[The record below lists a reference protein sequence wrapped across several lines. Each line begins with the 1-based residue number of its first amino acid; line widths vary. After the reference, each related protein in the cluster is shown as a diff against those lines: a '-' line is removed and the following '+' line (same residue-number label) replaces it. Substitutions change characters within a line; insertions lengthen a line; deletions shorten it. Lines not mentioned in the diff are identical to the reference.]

1 MTNRSLDTNWT
12 IGNYKNNRY
21 REVDDYIEVE
31 IYGGGEYHIGQ
42 IDKDFLDRFTERT
55 WTAAKQEKQ
64 FYMRS
69 YKTKKFASIGAAISN
84 TEFDYDSV
92 KQIAKENE
100 QKGYE
105 KFIKDK
111 NT

>member
-1 MTNRSLDTNWT
+1 MKFNRTDEELREMNDDELFEYLDA
-12 IGNYKNNRY
+12 K
-21 REVDDYIEVE
+21 
-31 IYGGGEYHIGQ
+31 
-42 IDKDFLDRFTERT
+42 
-55 WTAAKQEKQ
+55 AAYLKQHTSPLS
-64 FYMRS
+64 S

-100 QKGYE
+100 QKGFE

-111 NT
+111 NK

>member
-1 MTNRSLDTNWT
+1 MKMMTFNKTDEELNGMSDDELFEYLD
-12 IGNYKNNRY
+12 
-21 REVDDYIEVE
+21 
-31 IYGGGEYHIGQ
+31 
-42 IDKDFLDRFTERT
+42 
-55 WTAAKQEKQ
+55 AKALYLKQ
-64 FYMRS
+64 HTSPLSS
-69 YKTKKFASIGAAISN
+69 YYTKKFASIGAAISN

-111 NT
+111 NKNNE

>member
-1 MTNRSLDTNWT
+1 MKMKFNKTDDELKHMSEDELFEYLDA
-12 IGNYKNNRY
+12 K
-21 REVDDYIEVE
+21 
-31 IYGGGEYHIGQ
+31 
-42 IDKDFLDRFTERT
+42 
-55 WTAAKQEKQ
+55 AAYLKQHTSPLS
-64 FYMRS
+64 S

-111 NT
+111 NKQNE

>member
-1 MTNRSLDTNWT
+1 MKFNKTDDELKHMSDDELFEYLDA
-12 IGNYKNNRY
+12 K
-21 REVDDYIEVE
+21 
-31 IYGGGEYHIGQ
+31 
-42 IDKDFLDRFTERT
+42 
-55 WTAAKQEKQ
+55 AAHLKKHTSPLS
-64 FYMRS
+64 S

-111 NT
+111 NKNNELRKF

>member
-1 MTNRSLDTNWT
+1 MNGKKMMTMNFNKTDDELKNMSDDELFEYLD
-12 IGNYKNNRY
+12 
-21 REVDDYIEVE
+21 
-31 IYGGGEYHIGQ
+31 
-42 IDKDFLDRFTERT
+42 
-55 WTAAKQEKQ
+55 AKAVYLKK
-64 FYMRS
+64 YTSPLSS

-84 TEFDYDSV
+84 TKFDYDSV

-111 NT
+111 YK

>member
-1 MTNRSLDTNWT
+1 MNFNKTDEELKEMSDDELFEYLD
-12 IGNYKNNRY
+12 
-21 REVDDYIEVE
+21 
-31 IYGGGEYHIGQ
+31 
-42 IDKDFLDRFTERT
+42 
-55 WTAAKQEKQ
+55 AKTLYLKQ
-64 FYMRS
+64 HTSPLSS
-69 YKTKKFASIGAAISN
+69 YYTKKFASIGAAVSN

-111 NT
+111 NKNNE

>member
-1 MTNRSLDTNWT
+1 MTYNLTDDELKGLSDDELFEYLD
-12 IGNYKNNRY
+12 
-21 REVDDYIEVE
+21 
-31 IYGGGEYHIGQ
+31 
-42 IDKDFLDRFTERT
+42 
-55 WTAAKQEKQ
+55 AKTLHLKQ
-64 FYMRS
+64 HTSPLSS

-111 NT
+111 NKNNE

>member
-1 MTNRSLDTNWT
+1 MTFNKTDEELKGMSDDELFEYLDA
-12 IGNYKNNRY
+12 K
-21 REVDDYIEVE
+21 
-31 IYGGGEYHIGQ
+31 
-42 IDKDFLDRFTERT
+42 
-55 WTAAKQEKQ
+55 AAHLKQHTSPLS
-64 FYMRS
+64 S
-69 YKTKKFASIGAAISN
+69 YYTKKFASVGAAISN

-111 NT
+111 NKNNEF

>member
-1 MTNRSLDTNWT
+1 MNFNKTDDELKNMSDDELFEYLD
-12 IGNYKNNRY
+12 
-21 REVDDYIEVE
+21 
-31 IYGGGEYHIGQ
+31 
-42 IDKDFLDRFTERT
+42 
-55 WTAAKQEKQ
+55 AKAVYLKK
-64 FYMRS
+64 YTSPLSS

-84 TEFDYDSV
+84 TKFDYDSV

-111 NT
+111 YK

>member
-1 MTNRSLDTNWT
+1 MKFNKT
-12 IGNYKNNRY
+12 
-21 REVDDYIEVE
+21 DDELKPMSE
-31 IYGGGEYHIGQ
+31 DELFEYLG
-42 IDKDFLDRFTERT
+42 
-55 WTAAKQEKQ
+55 AKTLHLKQ
-64 FYMRS
+64 HTSPLSS

-111 NT
+111 NKQNE

>member
-1 MTNRSLDTNWT
+1 MNFNKTDKELEQMTEEELFEYLDA
-12 IGNYKNNRY
+12 K
-21 REVDDYIEVE
+21 
-31 IYGGGEYHIGQ
+31 
-42 IDKDFLDRFTERT
+42 
-55 WTAAKQEKQ
+55 AAYLKQ
-64 FYMRS
+64 YTS
-69 YKTKKFASIGAAISN
+69 PLSGYKTKKFASIGAAISN

-111 NT
+111 NKNNE

>member
-1 MTNRSLDTNWT
+1 MKFNKTDDELKHMSEDELFEYLDA
-12 IGNYKNNRY
+12 K
-21 REVDDYIEVE
+21 
-31 IYGGGEYHIGQ
+31 
-42 IDKDFLDRFTERT
+42 
-55 WTAAKQEKQ
+55 AAYLKQHTSPLS
-64 FYMRS
+64 S

-111 NT
+111 NKQNE